1 VDSVLEGLALR
12 IPKSVGSGVVV
23 QVRSIS
29 DGQRLRNS
37 RYYTDFIIFPRNNM
51 WLRIQRICAAQDIS
65 CTVISRLESFGSS
78 RVVCTMLPIQE
89 GLQKLPAIEL
99 TNQQDGR
106 VLDTVDV
113 ECFVKQKC
121 CIIVCT

>member
-1 VDSVLEGLALR
+1 MKCNVDSVLEGLALR

-37 RYYTDFIIFPRNNM
+37 
-51 WLRIQRICAAQDIS
+51 
-65 CTVISRLESFGSS
+65 SS